1 MKNKFIYL
9 LFSIFFSAFSITL
22 TSIILLYNY
31 KKITNNEIKN
41 DEKKEFEY
49 NGLKLSDFNFYTGKI
64 NKENELASGY
74 SQNPIFKSNSNNI
87 NNEYWKKEL
96 ILKELRTQEQLNK
109 NDFYLISN
117 NGAPINIF
125 LPDYN
130 ISFSSYANDITGILY
145 LKINLVPKVIN
156 KEKTEHEYIYEIS
169 GFRTININ
177 DLEPTMFINRLD
189 TDTSAISKYKTIEN
203 MKNEYF
209 LVSNDAIQKENFIR
223 NIFPRILVSITSKIN
238 YEKTFL
244 DFNNNE
250 IILNA
255 YLEPVVNQAHKS
267 DLTLRTQVSN
277 TDNFFSIVS
286 RKIKFSK
293 TKR

>member
-87 NNEYWKKEL
+87 NNEYWKEQL
-96 ILKELRTQEQLNK
+96 ILKELKTQEQLNK

-145 LKINLVPKVIN
+145 LKINLAPKVIN

-286 RKIKFSK
+286 RKIKFS
-293 TKR
+293 

>member
-87 NNEYWKKEL
+87 NNEYWKEQL
-96 ILKELRTQEQLNK
+96 ILKELKTQEQLNK

-117 NGAPINIF
+117 NGTPINIF

-156 KEKTEHEYIYEIS
+156 KEKNWAFNTYMKLVV
-169 GFRTININ
+169 
-177 DLEPTMFINRLD
+177 LEL
-189 TDTSAISKYKTIEN
+189 
-203 MKNEYF
+203 
-209 LVSNDAIQKENFIR
+209 
-223 NIFPRILVSITSKIN
+223 
-238 YEKTFL
+238 
-244 DFNNNE
+244 
-250 IILNA
+250 
-255 YLEPVVNQAHKS
+255 
-267 DLTLRTQVSN
+267 
-277 TDNFFSIVS
+277 
-286 RKIKFSK
+286 
-293 TKR
+293 

>member
-1 MKNKFIYL
+1 
-9 LFSIFFSAFSITL
+9 
-22 TSIILLYNY
+22 
-31 KKITNNEIKN
+31 
-41 DEKKEFEY
+41 
-49 NGLKLSDFNFYTGKI
+49 
-64 NKENELASGY
+64 
-74 SQNPIFKSNSNNI
+74 
-87 NNEYWKKEL
+87 
-96 ILKELRTQEQLNK
+96 
-109 NDFYLISN
+109 
-117 NGAPINIF
+117 
-125 LPDYN
+125 
-130 ISFSSYANDITGILY
+130 
-145 LKINLVPKVIN
+145 
-156 KEKTEHEYIYEIS
+156 
-169 GFRTININ
+169 
-177 DLEPTMFINRLD
+177 MFINRLD
-189 TDTSAISKYKTIEN
+189 TDTSLISKYKTIEN

-209 LVSNDAIQKENFIR
+209 LVSNDAIKENFIR

-244 DFNNNE
+244 NFNNNE

>member
-145 LKINLVPKVIN
+145 LKINLAPKVIN

-255 YLEPVVNQAHKS
+255 YLEPVVNQAHKN
-267 DLTLRTQVSN
+267 DLILRTQVSN
-277 TDNFFSIVS
+277 SDNFFSIVS
-286 RKIKFSK
+286 RKIKFS
-293 TKR
+293 

>member
-87 NNEYWKKEL
+87 NNEYWKKQL

-209 LVSNDAIQKENFIR
+209 LISNNAIQKENFIR

-255 YLEPVVNQAHKS
+255 YLEPVVNQAHKN

-277 TDNFFSIVS
+277 FDNFFSIVS
-286 RKIKFSK
+286 RKIKFS
-293 TKR
+293 